1 MDVYVPLQKYERYW
15 KCKQDW
21 DKYWVLRD
29 LGDTSAR

>member
-1 MDVYVPLQKYERYW
+1 MDVYVPLQKYEYW

-29 LGDTSAR
+29 LGDASAR